1 MIRCLLMLCIVL
13 PSARADFDHS
23 TWNQL
28 LKRHVV
34 VLNGG
39 NATQVDYGAVAEKRA
54 DLLTY
59 LNALKSVEEDQFDS
73 WSEPAQLAFLINA
86 YNAYTIELI
95 LTEYPDLKS
104 IRDLGSLFTSP
115 WEKEFFEL
123 LGKTRSLDELEHQMI
138 RGAFSEPRIHF
149 AVNCASIGCP
159 ALRAEAYSAAD
170 LENQLEDQAR
180 RFLADRS
187 RNRVEGDEL
196 QVSKIFD
203 WYQDDF
209 AKGWRDAE
217 SLAEF
222 LGLYGAALGLDD
234 SQRKALK
241 AGDLDIEF
249 LKYDWSLNDVSR

>member
-1 MIRCLLMLCIVL
+1 MIRLLLLLCLVL

-28 LKRHVV
+28 LERHVV
-34 VLNGG
+34 VLKGG
-39 NATQVDYGAVAEKRA
+39 NATQVDYAAVAENRA
-54 DLLTY
+54 DLRTY
-59 LNALKSVEEDQFDS
+59 LNALKAVEMGQFDN
-73 WSEPAQLAFLINA
+73 WSEPARLAFLINA
-86 YNAYTIELI
+86 YNAYTVELI

-123 LGKTRSLDELEHQMI
+123 LGKTRSLDELEHEMI
-138 RGAFSEPRIHF
+138 RGNFSEPRIHF
-149 AVNCASIGCP
+149 AVNCASVGCP

-196 QVSKIFD
+196 RVSKIFD

-209 AKGWRDAE
+209 TKGWKDAE
-217 SLAEF
+217 SLAQF
-222 LGLYGAALGLDD
+222 LGLYGAALELPD